1 MTRNRFGVG
10 GDRSGFAIGALV
22 ALSAATALLLIVSLV
37 SMPAGESVQ
46 SLLFVLGDI
55 LQLVSIIAF
64 GVWLHRAY
72 ANLSALQNP
81 SRYAPA
87 MAVAFFF
94 LPLVSFFLPQA
105 ILQEIWRKSAPAD
118 PRSRSATPTG
128 PAAPWFESWWY
139 IFIGA
144 SIAFNYAVTRSLE
157 SATGVGRLTGPLTWA
172 AALTI
177 ASAALGASIIR
188 RVDHRQ
194 KAAHLVTLLPGFKAV
209 GSEGE
214 RSPVRDL
221 LMPIVA
227 MAEEEQR
234 SAADEPARP
243 ERLGTSPKTR
253 LRRPSLRELGPR
265 NVLLLALLYLTM
277 LISAIHVIF
286 WGVIILRPLP
296 YARAPRV
303 LVSALLGPTSIA
315 QFLVIGIAAAVYR
328 FFCECASSADAVTR
342 ANFRLRMRV
351 AQILWAIALLVSLL
365 LSPRVGLAAIV
376 CANIGVIVA
385 AAGTRRLVFSSA
397 RAPESDEEV
406 SAPATPRAGRQ

>member
-1 MTRNRFGVG
+1 
-10 GDRSGFAIGALV
+10 
-22 ALSAATALLLIVSLV
+22 
-37 SMPAGESVQ
+37 MPAVESVQ
-46 SLLFVLGDI
+46 SLLFVLGDV

-105 ILQEIWRKSAPAD
+105 ILQEIWRKSTPVD
-118 PRSRSATPTG
+118 PRSRATTPTG

-157 SATGVGRLTGPLTWA
+157 SATGFGRLTGPLTWA
-172 AALTI
+172 AALTT

-194 KAAHLVTLLPGFKAV
+194 KAAHLVTLLPGFKAAR
-209 GSEGE
+209 GEGE

-234 SAADEPARP
+234 GAADEPARP
-243 ERLGTSPKTR
+243 ERLGTSPKA
-253 LRRPSLRELGPR
+253 SELGPR
-265 NVLLLALLYLTM
+265 NVLLLALLYLTL

-328 FFCECASSADAVTR
+328 FLCECASSADAVTR

-351 AQILWAIALLVSLL
+351 AQILWVIALLVSLL

-406 SAPATPRAGRQ
+406 SAPATPRASRQ